1 MFRPAVRRSF
11 VSLMAATLSALLG
24 PAARADEGN
33 PRIDYRRFATGVAEV
48 EQLRQSRRISEDEFI
63 ALAARPDTVVL
74 DARSREKYDLL
85 HVRGARHLNFS
96 DITAAELAKVIPTK
110 DTRVLIY
117 CNNNFENE
125 EQAFAVKTACARRGC
140 RSRAPRPKAGG
151 ESRSDDRPG
160 PPRARGRGRRR
171 HPARRRHG
179 AAVRGLRRARG
190 G

>member
-1 MFRPAVRRSF
+1 MFRPTDRRP
-11 VSLMAATLSALLG
+11 LALLALL
-24 PAARADEGN
+24 AACLLAPVAQADEGN
-33 PRIDYRRFATGVAEV
+33 PRIDYRRFAAGVAAV
-48 EQLRQSRRISEDEFI
+48 EELRHSRRIGEDEFM

-125 EQAFAVKTACARRGC
+125 EQAFASKTA
-140 RSRAPRPKAGG
+140 
-151 ESRSDDRPG
+151 
-160 PPRARGRGRRR
+160 
-171 HPARRRHG
+171 G
-179 AAVRGLRRARG
+179 AALNVHTFNVLHAYGYTNVHELKPLLDVRTTKIPFAGTAADSRG
-190 G
+190 SYAKR